1 MGNRVVDKG
10 DYLTM
15 LFHPICYVG
24 VSGNEKGH
32 PVRDNQYVRRIGAN
46 SVYGA
51 EIANRINAIQYSRTL
66 DLDRTVS
73 LFHILGLAGK

>member
-15 LFHPICYVG
+15 LFHPVRYVG

-32 PVRDNQYVRRIGAN
+32 PVRDNQYVRRIGTN
-46 SVYGA
+46 GVYGP
-51 EIANRINAIQYSRTL
+51 EITNRGKAI
-66 DLDRTVS
+66 
-73 LFHILGLAGK
+73 